1 MWVPNVVYM
10 LYYTQWLQS
19 DHHMATS
26 MRKRSVVFA
35 DGFKVYNCALMAR
48 EGMGINTWD
57 PKSQHDHIRAYLLK
71 HLIDN
76 IRMVRVARRTVYR

>member
-1 MWVPNVVYM
+1 
-10 LYYTQWLQS
+10 
-19 DHHMATS
+19 MATS

-57 PKSQHDHIRAYLLK
+57 PKSQHEHIRAYLLK
-71 HLIDN
+71 DKPPDEPYIDEMQG
-76 IRMVRVARRTVYR
+76 ISEYTPQ